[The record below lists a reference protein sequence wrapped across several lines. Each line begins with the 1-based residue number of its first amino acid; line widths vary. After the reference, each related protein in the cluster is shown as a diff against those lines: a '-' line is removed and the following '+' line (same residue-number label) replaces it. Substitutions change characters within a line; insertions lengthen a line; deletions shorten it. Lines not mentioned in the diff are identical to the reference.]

1 MDNVI
6 INRRALPRAAAELLP
21 RELLWEIEQA
31 ALGFAVEEIRIKSSR
46 RIWVCGE
53 EKNAM
58 LDVSASE
65 GELEEMLLRACGG
78 SLYACAESIKN
89 GFVSAR
95 DGVRVG
101 VCGDWTVGGVR
112 NISSLVIRIPHRI
125 NADASGFRAALEGFG
140 YARGLLLFSPPLGGK
155 TSMLREIARELS
167 SGDDPKRVVV
177 VDTRGEL
184 GFSLDGDSLC
194 LDILSGYPRR
204 AGIEIAARTLGAQVV
219 ICDEIG
225 AGESEAICELH
236 GGGVPLVASAHAA
249 DLADLLSRRG
259 IAELHRAGVFGGYAE
274 LSRGTDPPY
283 KIHMREECLDT

>member
-6 INRRALPRAAAELLP
+6 INRRTLPHAVAELLP
-21 RELLWEIEQA
+21 HELLWKIEQTS
-31 ALGFAVEEIRIKSSR
+31 LGFAVEEIRIKSLR

-53 EKNAM
+53 GQNAM
-58 LDVSASE
+58 LDVAASE
-65 GELEEMLLRACGG
+65 DELEEILLRACGG

-89 GFVSAR
+89 GFVSAH

-101 VCGDWTVGGVR
+101 VCGNWTIGGVR
-112 NISSLVIRIPHRI
+112 NISSLAIRIPHRI
-125 NADASGFRAALEGFG
+125 NADASEFRSVLEGFG
-140 YARGLLLFSPPLGGK
+140 YTRGLLLFSPPLGGK

-167 SGDDPKRVVV
+167 SGDNPKRVVV

-219 ICDEIG
+219 VCDEIG

-259 IAELHRAGVFGGYAE
+259 IAELHRAGVFGGYVE
-274 LSRGTDPPY
+274 LSRGSDPPY
-283 KIHMREECLDT
+283 KIHMRGECRDT